1 MRQPLDVL
9 IVDDCDVMRLVI
21 RRTLDLCPFET
32 DRVIEAANGDIGLYW
47 AKNIKFDL
55 IIADLNM
62 PKMSGSEMIA
72 NIRVDR
78 EFNDTPI
85 LAVSA
90 ESNESRV
97 SVINGLTD
105 GYVHKPFTP
114 EILRDEILKVLQKRT
129 IINEVVME

>member
-1 MRQPLDVL
+1 MKQPLDIL
-9 IVDDCDVMRLVI
+9 IVDDCDVMRLII

-32 DRVIEAANGDIGLYW
+32 DRIIEAANGDVGLYW
-47 AKNIKFDL
+47 AKNLRFDL

-85 LAVSA
+85 IAVTA
-90 ESNESRV
+90 ESNNSRLN
-97 SVINGLTD
+97 VINGLTD

-114 EILRDEILKVLQKRT
+114 EKLRDEILKVLKKRT
-129 IINEVVME
+129 ITKEVVME